1 LLSSEADVSG
11 SLGKRL
17 SKAVSV
23 LSRIAS
29 VSTTCPT
36 CEGDGAYVETRSK
49 RLDELSSGQFQ
60 LLFEAD
66 AERNLADEDEM
77 PDQNHSG
84 GHTPQQPPAGGGMSQ
99 GHPPPQPR
107 R

>member
-1 LLSSEADVSG
+1 MSI
-11 SLGKRL
+11 
-17 SKAVSV
+17 

-29 VSTTCPT
+29 VSTTCTT
-36 CEGDGAYVETRSK
+36 CEGEGSYTETRPK

-66 AERNLADEDEM
+66 AERNLVDEDEI
-77 PDQNHSG
+77 PDQQPSG
-84 GHTPQQPPAGGGMSQ
+84 GHTPHHPPQGGGMSQ